1 MLLSH
6 SLHFGL
12 LFQLFHVDL
21 AAAFGPPKYQLWFQ
35 GWRNGYYVGNICAE
49 QIGTYWAGNS
59 TSPWTC
65 QLALDCIIGNTSGS
79 ALQEMASSLVL
90 LGMTPTMLSQL
101 GPKLSESSMLSYRRP
116 GLSFLLSMGAP
127 TVFPGR
133 IFTYESP
140 FETLK
145 AVVKDEP
152 IQRYLSGT
160 RHIAERPRVIGFI
173 EYIATLG
180 AIYNIIDQSIQ
191 LGWRSV
197 LSWACSTSWLPMA
210 WVLLPG
216 LIHVLAAA
224 AFFRIPKSV
233 KEPGQ
238 PLRPNET
245 GWRLR
250 RLWESSDEF
259 RTCQAHNKRTIIAR
273 SPSLMTLVLN
283 NIAQIL
289 VVFHIILGTIIFS
302 SCQFLRF
309 RDAIPVIAR
318 YAISA
323 IVCRFINVY
332 ELRGM
337 SNTLQVEYET
347 HPVKGKTAAQ
357 ILPRTIPSN
366 GLLEQQSPLDQ
377 ASADNSVSLG
387 SRPLEPQTTQQLGIQ
402 QSTPLDIEHGNS
414 ASLSTTHR
422 HLELSAQDQNH
433 LNIGAGQASIPFSP
447 GALRPTKHHTF

>member
-12 LFQLFHVDL
+12 VFQLFRVHL
-21 AAAFGPPKYQLWFQ
+21 AVAFGPPKYQLWFQ
-35 GWRNGYYVGNICAE
+35 GWRDGYYVGNICAE

-79 ALQEMASSLVL
+79 ALQEMSSSLVL
-90 LGMTPTMLSQL
+90 LGLTPTMLSQL

-133 IFTYESP
+133 IFTYKSP
-140 FETLK
+140 FQTLK
-145 AVVKDEP
+145 AVVKDQP
-152 IQRYLSGT
+152 VQQYLSST
-160 RHIAERPRVIGFI
+160 RLTAEWPRIIGFI
-173 EYIATLG
+173 EYVATLG

-197 LSWACSTSWLPMA
+197 LSWACSTSWLPMG

-216 LIHVLAAA
+216 LIHVLAAL
-224 AFFRIPKSV
+224 AFYRIPKSV
-233 KEPGQ
+233 KEPSQ
-238 PLRPNET
+238 PLRPHET
-245 GWRLR
+245 SSRLR

-259 RTCQAHNKRTIIAR
+259 RTCQAHNKRTIIAG
-273 SPSLMTLVLN
+273 SPDLMTLVLTA
-283 NIAQIL
+283 IAQLL
-289 VVFHIILGTIIFS
+289 VVFQIILGTTIFS

-318 YAISA
+318 YALSA

-347 HPVKGKTAAQ
+347 HSLKGKVAAQ
-357 ILPRTIPSN
+357 LLPETMPCKD
-366 GLLEQQSPLDQ
+366 LLEQRSPLDQ
-377 ASADNSVSLG
+377 VSADISISLG
-387 SRPLEPQTTQQLGIQ
+387 SQPLQPQPTQQSGIQ
-402 QSTPLDIEHGNS
+402 QSLPVYKEHGHGANVP
-414 ASLSTTHR
+414 TTHR
-422 HLELSAQDQNH
+422 PPDLSPQDQDR
-433 LNIGAGQASIPFSP
+433 LDTVAGEASTSSP
-447 GALRPTKHHTF
+447 PGVLRPSKRNTY